1 MSATKKKIT
10 VIQTGSVTAQK
21 KGMKETLIG
30 LGLGKPHS
38 KHELEDTPAVRGM
51 IIKVRHLVRIE
62 GEIPSNTPKHLLAE
76 IKDKAKKDGKK

>member
-1 MSATKKKIT
+1 MPKLNKKIT

-38 KHELEDTPAVRGM
+38 RRELEDTPAVRGM
-51 IIKVRHLVRIE
+51 ITKVRHLVTIV
-62 GEIPSNTPKHLLAE
+62 GEIPSNTPRHLLAE
-76 IKDKAKKDGKK
+76 IKAKKDSEK